1 MLRLTRDRMFFKVGV
16 MNIFSGRIYLDVYTD
31 ISLCMKAIMSFF
43 IMCYAIRSIEG
54 VIVFDVQQ
62 GKGTSISAFR
72 RPSLIAS
79 DRELLETSMITR
91 APPI

>member
-1 MLRLTRDRMFFKVGV
+1 MFFKVGV